1 MKKTLI
7 TVAALVACAGTQLFA
22 QNAKEDTLTFN
33 MSRQNQVSVSDS
45 SSSANHGLWIAPPS
59 IYKTKTTKLATA
71 DILRAIA
78 TVVYGNPN
86 AYSSQA
92 KLVLVQGELGG
103 FFGLKTPLDRNVLYT
118 NETRVTTVGETTI
131 TRVGQFYPG
140 LYTSTFGAIEGRLDT
155 GRNIDANPEDGRLAP
170 GHDQPWGQVFVKDQN
185 VTVCDNVT
193 FFFDFEVVE
202 CYDCFYLNSF
212 ISDSKFTFTERQGPP
227 CCAGSSATSG
237 SGKDKYF
244 MYLSFDNMLSNP
256 YLNPESDLYVGW
268 TGSKYEGIQ
277 GLYEADDGL
286 TPDALP
292 YTETIFNTV
301 ANPEDQ
307 HEYDIYTMRFTV
319 AGIVT
324 YTWKLQLLNS
334 TDSVPDFVGSATYP
348 AYGYGFIAK
357 TCSLI
362 TGTASFA
369 EKVVKTTACCLD
381 RPWYD
386 SWYGVGYG
394 YDYGDS
400 EMNVPT
406 ALTYHQMPLSR

>member
-1 MKKTLI
+1 MKRILI
-7 TVAALVACAGTQLFA
+7 TALTLAACAGTQLFA
-22 QNAKEDTLTFN
+22 QNAKEDVLTFN
-33 MSRQNQVSVSDS
+33 LSRQNQVSVSTS
-45 SSSANHGLWIAPPS
+45 SSTANAGLWLAPPTV
-59 IYKTKTTKLATA
+59 YKTKTTKLATA

-78 TVVYGNPN
+78 IVLYANPN

-103 FFGLKTPLDRNVLYT
+103 FFGLKQPLENNVLYT
-118 NETRVTTVGETTI
+118 NAVVVGDRE
-131 TRVGQFYPG
+131 GLFYPG
-140 LYTSTFGAIEGRLDT
+140 VYSSTFGALEGRLAT
-155 GRNIDANPEDGRLAP
+155 GRNFDANPDDGRLAP

-185 VTVCDNVT
+185 ASVCDNVT
-193 FFFDFEVVE
+193 FFFNFDVVE

-212 ISDSKFTFTERQGPP
+212 ITDSKFTFQERQGPP
-227 CCAGSSATSG
+227 CCAGSSATAG

-256 YLNPESDLYVGW
+256 YLNPESSLYVGW
-268 TGSKYEGIQ
+268 AGGKYAGIE
-277 GLYEADDGL
+277 GLYEIEDGL
-286 TPDALP
+286 TPDALD
-292 YTETIFNTV
+292 YDASIFNNV
-301 ANPEDQ
+301 ANPIDQ
-307 HEYDIYTMRFTV
+307 HEWDVYTMRFTL

-334 TDSVPDFVGSATYP
+334 TDSVPDFLGSATYP
-348 AYGYGFIAK
+348 AYGYGFVAK

-369 EKVVKTTACCLD
+369 EKSVKSTTCCLD

-394 YDYGDS
+394 YGYYGDS
-400 EMNVPT
+400 EVNVIT
-406 ALTYHQMPLSR
+406 ALSYHEIPSRSAE